1 MTVIFGDGFRRAVPP
16 QTYQTSDL
24 IRHLSDRD
32 DPTMANLGRESRP
45 TRFCM
50 ALVDAKTGIWY
61 NATTNLGSSHCWSL
75 GLRPIAKGREMR

>member
-1 MTVIFGDGFRRAVPP
+1 MWTVIFGDGFRRAVPP

-45 TRFCM
+45 TRF
-50 ALVDAKTGIWY
+50 AWR
-61 NATTNLGSSHCWSL
+61 W
-75 GLRPIAKGREMR
+75 